1 MTNDSFVFYKS
12 FYEAAAEL
20 DDADRLAFYDALATY
35 ALADEEPEIE
45 SAVVRALFKMARPQ
59 IDANEK
65 RREAGKKGAEFGKLG
80 GRPKKDENPIGVI
93 EENPIGVI
101 AETPNVNVNVNANAN
116 VNEDKKRGTRMAR
129 PTLEEVRE
137 YCKQR
142 GNSIDAE
149 QFIAFYDSKG
159 WKVGGSPMK
168 SWKAAVIT
176 WEKREKEREKERPTI
191 KAVKQNQFTAFED
204 RHSYDFDSL
213 AGILSQPVGGVL

>member
-20 DDADRLAFYDALATY
+20 DDADRLAFYDAMATY

-65 RREAGKKGAEFGKLG
+65 RREAGKKGAEFGRLG
-80 GRPKKDENPIGVI
+80 GRPKKEENPIGVI
-93 EENPIGVI
+93 EENPIGVMN
-101 AETPNVNVNVNANAN
+101 ETPNVNVNVNAN

-149 QFIAFYDSKG
+149 QFIAFYESKG

-191 KAVKQNQFTAFED
+191 KAVKRNQFTAFENQ
-204 RHSYDFDSL
+204 HSYDFDAL

>member
-20 DDADRLAFYDALATY
+20 DDADRIAFYDALATY

-65 RREAGKKGAEFGKLG
+65 RREAGKKGSEFGKLG
-80 GRPKKDENPIGVI
+80 GRPKKEENPIGVI
-93 EENPIGVI
+93 EENPIGVMN
-101 AETPNVNVNVNANAN
+101 ETPNVNVNVNAN

-149 QFIAFYDSKG
+149 QFIAFYESKG

>member
-1 MTNDSFVFYKS
+1 
-12 FYEAAAEL
+12 
-20 DDADRLAFYDALATY
+20 
-35 ALADEEPEIE
+35 
-45 SAVVRALFKMARPQ
+45 
-59 IDANEK
+59 
-65 RREAGKKGAEFGKLG
+65 
-80 GRPKKDENPIGVI
+80 
-93 EENPIGVI
+93 
-101 AETPNVNVNVNANAN
+101 
-116 VNEDKKRGTRMAR
+116 MAR

-149 QFIAFYDSKG
+149 QFIAFYESKG

>member
-1 MTNDSFVFYKS
+1 MNDSFVFYKS
-12 FYEAAAEL
+12 FYEAALEL
-20 DDADRLAFYDALATY
+20 DAPDRLEFYDALTQY
-35 ALADEEPEIE
+35 AIAGKEADIE
-45 SAVVRALFKMARPQ
+45 SPVARAIFKMARPQ
-59 IDANEK
+59 IDANVK
-65 RREAGKKGAEFGKLG
+65 RREDGKKGAEYGILG
-80 GRPKKDENPIGVI
+80 GRPKKEKRDGVSDKNPSGVI
-93 EENPIGVI
+93 EK
-101 AETPNVNVNVNANAN
+101 TPNVNVNANANVN

>member
-1 MTNDSFVFYKS
+1 MNNDSFVFYKS

-93 EENPIGVI
+93 EENPIGVNS
-101 AETPNVNVNVNANAN
+101 ETPNVNVNVNAN

-149 QFIAFYDSKG
+149 QFIAFYESKG

-176 WEKREKEREKERPTI
+176 WEKREKERGKERPTI

>member
-35 ALADEEPEIE
+35 ALADEEPEIV

-80 GRPKKDENPIGVI
+80 GRPKKDENPIGVN
-93 EENPIGVI
+93 EENPIGVN
-101 AETPNVNVNVNANAN
+101 AETPNVNVNANAN

-129 PTLEEVRE
+129 PTREEVSKYVRE
-137 YCKQR
+137 I
-142 GNSIDAE
+142 GSIVNPDE
-149 QFIAFYDSKG
+149 WFDFYESNG
-159 WKVGGSPMK
+159 WKVGKNPMK
-168 SWKAAVIT
+168 DWKSCIRR
-176 WEKREKEREKERPTI
+176 WEREDRAKPKVVKKNGFTNYESQHAYNWDDLEAVLSRPVRS
-191 KAVKQNQFTAFED
+191 A
-204 RHSYDFDSL
+204 
-213 AGILSQPVGGVL
+213 P